1 MVITIDL
8 SKLTNLEKNADDI
21 FLSAEGG
28 AELAK
33 ICEVE
38 AQIKEAREKAEVI
51 LEATAL
57 KLDPKFKSIRN
68 DKVKVYYRAYGAKY
82 YIDEA
87 LVASTPKELYTS
99 EVKYKVDTKAV
110 EKFVDE
116 HKGMPSGIVEV
127 ERKSSLSFSLKKG
140 GKDE

>member
-1 MVITIDL
+1 MIVTIDL
-8 SKLTNLEKNADDI
+8 EKLTNLEKDADGI
-21 FLSAEGG
+21 FMSPEGG
-28 AELAK
+28 EVLAT
-33 ICEVE
+33 ICELE
-38 AQIKEAREKAEVI
+38 AKLKEAREKAEAI
-51 LEATAL
+51 LELTAL
-57 KLDPKFKSIRN
+57 KLDPEFKSIRN

-87 LVASTPKELYTS
+87 LIASTPKELYTS

-110 EKFVDE
+110 EKWTDE
-116 HKGMPSGIVEV
+116 HKGMPTGVVEV